1 MSLCIT
7 GTQKVTRGRGAGEG
21 GRFRVGTRGVR
32 SSTAA
37 SPATGATCVERD
49 SVEKPRVRGLHRAAS
64 GRAERGEKP
73 TRELWAC
80 GPPFPSRGEVWREC
94 ETGRGEGA
102 QIIVCLKVRN
112 IYKMLVLFK

>member
-1 MSLCIT
+1 
-7 GTQKVTRGRGAGEG
+7 VAGY
-21 GRFRVGTRGVR
+21 RVGTRGVC

-37 SPATGATCVERD
+37 SPATGQRAYSGTLWRE
-49 SVEKPRVRGLHRAAS
+49 RGLHRAAS